1 MVPLFFLSF
10 IANFFKTAV
19 FTHYL
24 PFFTFSAPKSICYF
38 FTEST
43 KNSHCLVTILLGFL
57 AISDLGDSLF
67 LNYSFFYQ
75 LHNITGRE
83 KKKIAHLIDQ
93 LHIVS
98 LAAAYPLYNKVTCL
112 LVIGLFSVSSTKEMF
127 YEASFTHYYNYNAT
141 EKCLV

>member
-1 MVPLFFLSF
+1 MVPLFFLSC

-43 KNSHCLVTILLGFL
+43 KNSHWLVTILLGFL

-83 KKKIAHLIDQ
+83 KKKLPTSLTNSTLSPWLLLILYTIK
-93 LHIVS
+93 LHVYW
-98 LAAAYPLYNKVTCL
+98 LLVYFLYPLLKRCSMKPPL
-112 LVIGLFSVSSTKEMF
+112 LTTITTMLQKS
-127 YEASFTHYYNYNAT
+127 A
-141 EKCLV
+141 